1 MVYALRAIAI
11 DRANGKQATAGDSER
26 DKTEVWEVAAGAR
39 HYHRVVCQVERRC
52 PQTARV
58 IPASQ
63 WQGALSREGM
73 RKGEMGDEN
82 EERRVVNSIE
92 RVSTRL
98 NTRHFIT

>member
-1 MVYALRAIAI
+1 
-11 DRANGKQATAGDSER
+11 
-26 DKTEVWEVAAGAR
+26 
-39 HYHRVVCQVERRC
+39 
-52 PQTARV
+52 
-58 IPASQ
+58 
-63 WQGALSREGM
+63 M